1 MDMII
6 GVTGA
11 SGTIYAVKL
20 LEALKKTE
28 SVTTHVIFSDYAR
41 VNLEI
46 ETGYTIEDVLS
57 MADHSYDNRDLAACI
72 SSGSYPAA
80 GVIILPC
87 SMKTLSGIANGY
99 ADNLITRVCDVAL
112 KERRRLVICPR
123 ETPLNTIH
131 LKHMYELSQ
140 MGAVIAPPMPAFY
153 NHPETVEDIV
163 NHQIMKIL
171 DQFRIPFEDRPPQT
185 WVLDCQLWEFFR
197 SKTNF
202 LRFSSE

>member
-1 MDMII
+1 MDLII

-28 SVTTHVIFSDYAR
+28 SVTTHVIFSDYAW
-41 VNLEI
+41 VNMEI
-46 ETGYTIEDVLS
+46 ETGYTKEDVLS
-57 MADHSYDNRDLAACI
+57 LADHSYDNRDLAACI
-72 SSGSYPAA
+72 SSGSYPAD

-99 ADNLITRVCDVAL
+99 ADNLITRVCDVAV

-140 MGAVIAPPMPAFY
+140 MGAVIAPPMPATFL
-153 NHPETVEDIV
+153 PGKIQLARSPFSATSIAPRTVAATCPP
-163 NHQIMKIL
+163 L
-171 DQFRIPFEDRPPQT
+171 TRPKL
-185 WVLDCQLWEFFR
+185 VAV
-197 SKTNF
+197 SK
-202 LRFSSE
+202 

>member
-1 MDMII
+1 MELVI

-20 LEALKKTE
+20 LETLRKTE
-28 SVTTHVIFSDYAR
+28 GVNTHVIFSDYAW
-41 VNLEI
+41 VNLKI
-46 ETGYTIEDVLS
+46 ETGYTKEAILEL
-57 MADHSYDNRDLAACI
+57 ADYSYDNSDLAA
-72 SSGSYPAA
+72 SVASGSFPVA
-80 GVIILPC
+80 GVVILPC

-112 KERRRLVICPR
+112 KERRKLVICPR

-140 MGAVIAPPMPAFY
+140 IGAVIAPPMPAFY

-171 DQFRIPFEDRPPQT
+171 DQFGIPYEGARRWGEET
-185 WVLDCQLWEFFR
+185 GRV
-197 SKTNF
+197 
-202 LRFSSE
+202 

>member
-140 MGAVIAPPMPAFY
+140 MGDVIAPPMPAFY

-171 DQFRIPFEDRPPQT
+171 DQFRIPFEGAKRWGEKVQDR
-185 WVLDCQLWEFFR
+185 V
-197 SKTNF
+197 
-202 LRFSSE
+202 

>member
-1 MDMII
+1 MELVI

-20 LEALKKTE
+20 LETLKKTE
-28 SVTTHVIFSDYAR
+28 GVTSHVIFSEYAW
-41 VNLEI
+41 VNLKI
-46 ETGYTIEDVLS
+46 ETGYTKDKVLRL
-57 MADHSYDNRDLAACI
+57 ADYNYENGDLTAPV
-72 SSGSYPAA
+72 SSGSFPTD

-87 SMKTLSGIANGY
+87 SMKTLSGIASGY

-112 KERRRLVICPR
+112 KERRKLVICPR

-131 LKHMYELSQ
+131 LKHMYELSE

-163 NHQIMKIL
+163 NHQIMKIM
-171 DQFRIPFEDRPPQT
+171 DQFWIPYEGARR
-185 WVLDCQLWEFFR
+185 WRAEAGCV
-197 SKTNF
+197 
-202 LRFSSE
+202 

>member
-1 MDMII
+1 MDLII

-11 SGTIYAVKL
+11 SGTIYAVRL

-28 SVTTHVIFSDYAR
+28 SVTTHVIFSDYAW

-46 ETGYTIEDVLS
+46 ETGYTKEDVLS
-57 MADHSYDNRDLAACI
+57 LADHSYDNRDLAACI
-72 SSGSYPAA
+72 SSGSYPAD

-163 NHQIMKIL
+163 NHQIIKIL
-171 DQFRIPFEDRPPQT
+171 DQFRIPCEGAKRWGEKVQDR
-185 WVLDCQLWEFFR
+185 V
-197 SKTNF
+197 
-202 LRFSSE
+202 

>member
-1 MDMII
+1 MDLII

-171 DQFRIPFEDRPPQT
+171 DQFRIPFEGAKRWGEKVQDR
-185 WVLDCQLWEFFR
+185 V
-197 SKTNF
+197 
-202 LRFSSE
+202 

>member
-72 SSGSYPAA
+72 SSGSYPAE

-171 DQFRIPFEDRPPQT
+171 DQFRIPFEGAKRWGEKVQDR
-185 WVLDCQLWEFFR
+185 V
-197 SKTNF
+197 
-202 LRFSSE
+202 